1 MTRIGIRELRQNAS
15 EYVRRAHCG
24 ESIEIMDRGTPVAR
38 LVPLLVRSGES
49 VLDELEA
56 QGRLAQRG
64 EGSFA
69 DLPLPAEMA
78 AAPTAPLSEALQAMR
93 DEERG

>member
-1 MTRIGIRELRQNAS
+1 VTRIGIRELRQNAS
-15 EYVRRAHCG
+15 EYVRRARCG
-24 ESIEIMDRGTPVAR
+24 ESIEILDRGTPVAL
-38 LVPLLVRSGES
+38 LVPLPVRSGES

-69 DLPLPAEMA
+69 DLPLPTEIAPA
-78 AAPTAPLSEALQAMR
+78 ATPSLSATLQAMR
-93 DEERG
+93 DEERD

>member
-15 EYVRRAHCG
+15 EYVRRARCG
-24 ESIEIMDRGTPVAR
+24 ESIEILDRGTPVAL
-38 LVPLLVRSGES
+38 LVPLPQRSGQS

-56 QGRLAQRG
+56 QGRLVQRG

-69 DLPLPAEMA
+69 DLPPPTEIAPAGT
-78 AAPTAPLSEALQAMR
+78 PPLSEVLQQMR
-93 DEERG
+93 DEERD